1 MKTYSSALPNA
12 GILLDESS
20 GVPLHAQLYEQLRGA
35 MLSGRLAPGT
45 RLPST
50 REMARE
56 LGVARNTV
64 LNAFDQLG
72 AEGYLEGRVGDGTYV
87 SAQVPDDLFHVDRE
101 DRPRGRPG
109 EGAPLSARGRKIEAA
124 SVSPANYCG
133 QPRPFRTSTPALD
146 VFPYQ
151 LWSRL
156 LTRRWRRSGRELLTY
171 GDPAGY
177 RPLREAIARYLGAA
191 RGVRC
196 HSDSIVLTNGSMHA
210 LEMIARVLLDAG
222 DPAWIED
229 PGFLGARAALTTA
242 GARLIPVPVDCE
254 GMDVDAGI
262 EQCHHARFA
271 YVTPS
276 HQYPLGPT
284 LSLRRRLAL
293 LQWARRTGAWI
304 LEDDYDSE
312 YRYTGK
318 PLPSLQG
325 MDTDERVIYIGTFS
339 KVLFPAIRV
348 GYIVS
353 PPGLYPALVAAR
365 SLGGHATAP
374 LDHAALAD
382 FISSGHFARH
392 LRRMRVIY
400 AARQRSL
407 LNAAQSELKGLLDV
421 EPGEAG
427 MHLMGWLPES
437 LDDHAAAIAA
447 ASHGVEVTP
456 LSAYC
461 LRPPQRGAL
470 RLGYTGYA
478 PKQLWEGARRLASA
492 LRGQGFKRV
501 DRTQANPFPS
511 D

>member
-1 MKTYSSALPNA
+1 MKNYSSALPNA
-12 GILLDESS
+12 TVVLEGSS
-20 GVPLHAQLYEQLRGA
+20 DLPLHTQLYEQLRGA
-35 MLSGRLAPGT
+35 MLSGSLAPGT

-50 REMARE
+50 RELARD

-64 LNAFDQLG
+64 LNAFEQLG

-87 SAQVPDDLFHVDRE
+87 SAQVPDDLFRVERDSRL
-101 DRPRGRPG
+101 RGRPS
-109 EGAPLSARGRKIEAA
+109 EAASLSARGRQIESA
-124 SVSPANYCG
+124 SVSPAVYG
-133 QPRPFRTSTPALD
+133 GKPRPFRTSTPALD
-146 VFPYQ
+146 AFPYQ

-156 LTRRWRRSGRELLTY
+156 LLRRWRQSGRDLLLY

-177 RPLREAIARYLGAA
+177 RPLREAVARYLGAA

-196 HSDSIVLTNGSMHA
+196 HPDHIVLTHGSMHA
-210 LEMIARVLLDAG
+210 LELVTRVLLDAG
-222 DPAWIED
+222 DAAWIED

-242 GARLIPVPVDCE
+242 GARLVPAPVDDE
-254 GMDVDAGI
+254 GMNVDAAV
-262 EQCHHARFA
+262 ERCRHARLA

-293 LQWARRTGAWI
+293 LQWARRTGAWV

-325 MDTDERVIYIGTFS
+325 MDADGRVIYVGTFS

-353 PPGLYPALVAAR
+353 PPGLTPAFVAAR
-365 SLGGHATAP
+365 SLDGHATAS
-374 LDHAALAD
+374 LDHAALSD
-382 FISSGHFARH
+382 FIVGGYFARH
-392 LRRMRVIY
+392 LRRMRMIY

-407 LNAAQSELKGLLDV
+407 LSAARSELTGLLDIH
-421 EPGEAG
+421 PSDAG
-427 MHLMGWLPES
+427 MHVMGWLPDGV
-437 LDDHAAAIAA
+437 DDRSAAKTA

-456 LSAYC
+456 LSAYS
-461 LRPPQRGAL
+461 LESLKRGAL

-478 PKQLWEGARRLASA
+478 PKQLWEGTRRLAAA
-492 LRGQGFKRV
+492 LRSGRSTLT
-501 DRTQANPFPS
+501 DPS
-511 D
+511 